1 MDATNAT
8 ATTYTAL
15 DGEVVTYGSPRHFEI
30 VSHCMTLLP
39 QLHLRKIMLNTLR
52 ENGLGEFAARLVDV
66 DHATALRY
74 GPIADSQRKCA
85 QCGGVYH
92 ARSGRGGS
100 LADDR
105 DRELFPYDEV
115 TSTGVRE
122 ANSHWFHGAHCSD
135 ECYEAAYYEPPTPG
149 YNW

>member
-1 MDATNAT
+1 MIGQTSP
-8 ATTYTAL
+8 TTYATL
-15 DGEVVTYGSPRHFEI
+15 DGEIVTYGTERHFEI
-30 VSHCMTLLP
+30 VRHCIGLLTEIG
-39 QLHLRKIMLNTLR
+39 LRRVLTTTLR
-52 ENGLGEFAARLVDV
+52 DNGLGEFVQRIVDE

-74 GPIADSQRKCA
+74 GSMSDSHRKCA

-105 DRELFPYDEV
+105 DRELFPYDE
-115 TSTGVRE
+115 TTHTGVRAE
-122 ANSHWFHGAHCSD
+122 NSHWFYGAHCSD
-135 ECYEAAYYEPPTPG
+135 ECYDAAYYEPPTPG